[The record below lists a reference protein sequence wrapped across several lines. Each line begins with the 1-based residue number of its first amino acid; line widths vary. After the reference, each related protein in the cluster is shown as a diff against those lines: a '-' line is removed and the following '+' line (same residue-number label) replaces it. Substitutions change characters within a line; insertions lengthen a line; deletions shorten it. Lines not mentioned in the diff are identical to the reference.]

1 MKLLSFDYLG
11 ITTMAEFLEPRRGGS
26 TFLGS
31 AHDNGNMLQRTSDA
45 EDAPDIRYWTTYDH
59 FMSQYE
65 ARVERAAYFHGLLE
79 SGWRK
84 LAAGLRRLAARV
96 SGVVRQVSG
105 RTQPAR

>member
-1 MKLLSFDYLG
+1 MKLLSFDYFG
-11 ITTMAEFLEPRRGGS
+11 ITIMVEFLAPCPGGS
-26 TFLGS
+26 MFRKPT
-31 AHDNGNMLQRTSDA
+31 HDSGNMLHRTSEGDA
-45 EDAPDIRYWTTYDH
+45 APDTRYWTTYDH

-84 LAAGLRRLAARV
+84 LVAALRRLAPRV
-96 SGVVRQVSG
+96 SDVVRRVSG